1 MGFRNKHN
9 SGGPD
14 ENYNNSLG
22 QSSSCR
28 LGHLG
33 AVQTEHRGQ
42 KTPAIKGNNDQ
53 PYSAVDRNQN
63 ENPNES
69 RLGLRTS

>member
-1 MGFRNKHN
+1 M
-9 SGGPD
+9 D

-22 QSSSCR
+22 QSSSFR

-42 KTPAIKGNNDQ
+42 KTPAIKGNNHQ
-53 PYSAVDRNQN
+53 NYSAVDRNQN

-69 RLGLRTS
+69 RLRLCTS